1 MLTLKLDYSKGMTM
15 KKILSATAIV
25 ALGATAV
32 AANIAGPDMSVTLNA
47 TNLAM
52 SCSFT
57 GPLSGSMTYDEPNG
71 QFVSIASPAT
81 MDITYRSLGSI
92 LITNDAV
99 FDGNAGAITAIDFTG
114 STFGA
119 TAITDNGDLT
129 GTFTLVAD
137 GALTIDT
144 LTLDPATVDVATSQI
159 ADEGSYPIAFTV
171 TCLE

>member
-1 MLTLKLDYSKGMTM
+1 MN
-15 KKILSATAIV
+15 KILVAASIVAFSATTV
-25 ALGATAV
+25 S
-32 AANIAGPDMSVTLNA
+32 ANIVGPDMSITLNA

-92 LITNDAV
+92 LVTNDAV

-129 GTFTLVAD
+129 GTFNLTPD
-137 GALTIDT
+137 GALVIDT
-144 LTLDPATVDVATSQI
+144 LTLDPATVDVAVTEI

>member
-1 MLTLKLDYSKGMTM
+1 M

-25 ALGATAV
+25 AFGTA
-32 AANIAGPDMSVTLNA
+32 AASANIAGPDMSLTLNA

-119 TAITDNGDLT
+119 TAITDNGNLT

-137 GALTIDT
+137 GALAIDT
-144 LTLDPATVDVATSQI
+144 LTLDPATVAVATTQI

>member
-1 MLTLKLDYSKGMTM
+1 M
-15 KKILSATAIV
+15 KKLLAATAIV
-25 ALGATAV
+25 GFGATAV
-32 AANIAGPDMSVTLNA
+32 AANIAGPDMSLTLNA

-99 FDGNAGAITAIDFTG
+99 FDGNAAAITAIDFTG

-129 GTFTLVAD
+129 GTFSLTAD
-137 GALTIDT
+137 GALAIDT
-144 LTLDPATVDVATSQI
+144 LTIDPATVDVATSQI

>member
-1 MLTLKLDYSKGMTM
+1 M
-15 KKILSATAIV
+15 KYLLAAAAMV
-25 ALGATAV
+25 GFGATAV
-32 AANIAGPDMSVTLNA
+32 SADIVGPDMSVTLNA

-57 GPLSGSMTYDEPNG
+57 GPLSGSMNYDEPNG

-92 LITNDAV
+92 LITNDSV
-99 FDGNAGAITAIDFTG
+99 FDGSSGAITAIDYTG
-114 STFGA
+114 STFGE

-137 GALTIDT
+137 GALVIDT
-144 LTLDPATVDVATSQI
+144 LTLSPATVDVALSKI

>member
-1 MLTLKLDYSKGMTM
+1 MKSKGKIM
-15 KKILSATAIV
+15 KKILAAASIAAFGVTSASSSI
-25 ALGATAV
+25 
-32 AANIAGPDMSVTLNA
+32 IGPDMSLTLNA

-57 GPLSGSMTYDEPNG
+57 GPLTGAMEYDEPNG
-71 QFVSIASPAT
+71 QFVSITNPAT

-92 LITNDAV
+92 LITNDSV
-99 FDGNAGAITAIDFTG
+99 FDGNSGAITAIDYTG

-129 GTFTLVAD
+129 GTFTLVPD

-144 LTLDPATVDVATSQI
+144 LTLDPATVDVAVTEI
-159 ADEGSYPIAFTV
+159 ADEGAYPIAFTV
-171 TCLE
+171 TCFE